1 MKSPL
6 ILAALLMMVG
16 CQSPTESAVKT
27 PSPALTVSEP
37 KETPEEPVA
46 KAPDSERLYAVAD
59 LATAEIK
66 INGKALKVWLMDDPG
81 KRQEGMM
88 FLKATDVPKGMGML
102 FVFPSVQAK
111 GRGFWMH
118 NTLIPLDITYISA
131 KGRAMSTVTGKPQ
144 DDTNLPSK
152 DEFQFVLELP
162 AGEAVKRGIRPGT
175 QIAIPTQLAKNAT

>member
-1 MKSPL
+1 MKSLL
-6 ILAALLMMVG
+6 ILAVPLLFWG
-16 CQSPTESAVKT
+16 CQSPAETTVKAAEPAVTAPKPTEEAVTPTQTSA
-27 PSPALTVSEP
+27 
-37 KETPEEPVA
+37 
-46 KAPDSERLYAVAD
+46 DSERLYPVAD

-66 INGKALKVWLMDDPG
+66 VAGKPLKVWLMDDPG

-88 FLKATDVPKGMGML
+88 FLKAADVPKGMGML
-102 FVFPSVQAK
+102 FVFPNVQAK

-162 AGEAVKRGIRPGT
+162 AGEAAKRGIRAGT
-175 QIAIPTQLAKNAT
+175 QFSIPANLVKSST